1 MTPPARAET
10 LDVVTPPRRFLIV
23 VGAVLVASGVFHFG
37 VFLVDGGA
45 WGGPLSWRKPVTFGI
60 SFGVTALAV
69 AWIAGFLD
77 LRRQAGW
84 LLLGSL
90 GVASALEVAWVTLQA
105 WRGVPSHFA
114 REGVDEALFIAA
126 GISIAVVGVA
136 LVVVTVLAFR
146 RLVAP
151 PSMALAIRVGL
162 ILLLVGQGLG
172 GAIIANGTVIDR
184 PPLEVDLAVF
194 GSAGAMKVPHAAALH
209 AVQVLPVL
217 AWLLARTQSS
227 ERRRTHVVAIGA
239 LGYGALVAA
248 STVQTFSGR
257 GPLDLSL
264 LGALLAVAGVSVLVA
279 SFAVALVTRSEP
291 FPGNVLK

>member
-1 MTPPARAET
+1 
-10 LDVVTPPRRFLIV
+10 
-23 VGAVLVASGVFHFG
+23 
-37 VFLVDGGA
+37 
-45 WGGPLSWRKPVTFGI
+45 
-60 SFGVTALAV
+60 
-69 AWIAGFLD
+69 
-77 LRRQAGW
+77 
-84 LLLGSL
+84 
-90 GVASALEVAWVTLQA
+90 
-105 WRGVPSHFA
+105 
-114 REGVDEALFIAA
+114 LFIAA

-136 LVVVTVLAFR
+136 LVVITVLAFR

-162 ILLLVGQGLG
+162 LLLLVGQGLG

-209 AVQVLPVL
+209 AIQVLPVL
-217 AWLLARTQSS
+217 AWLLARTQLS
-227 ERRRTHVVAIGA
+227 ERRRTHAVAIGA

-264 LGALLAVAGVSVLVA
+264 PGALLAVAGLSVLVA

-291 FPGNVLK
+291 FPRNVLK